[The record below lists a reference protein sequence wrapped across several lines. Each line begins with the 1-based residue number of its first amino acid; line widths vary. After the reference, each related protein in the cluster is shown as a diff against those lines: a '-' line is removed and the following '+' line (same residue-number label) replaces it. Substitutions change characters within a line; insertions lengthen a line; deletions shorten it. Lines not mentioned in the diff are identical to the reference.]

1 MGEGVLKDVAAGREG
16 STAGRPLRDA
26 PATGDPLELFADAG
40 LERRGGTLL
49 DAGVAL
55 DALATAHGTPLYVYN
70 ADAIRRQFTLLDS
83 ALTGVSHRICF
94 AVKANSN
101 LGVLRVLRDC
111 GAGADIVSGG
121 ELARVLA
128 AGFAAD
134 RVVFSGVGKRVDELR
149 DAVRARIGHVN
160 IESVDEIPVLAQLA
174 AAENLTV
181 EIGVR
186 VNPDVTA
193 ETHPYISTGGR
204 GIKFGVPVDQVA
216 HAASLIRREPRLRLG
231 AIAMHLGSQLTD
243 VAPFAQGLERL
254 LTLVG
259 ELRAVGVDSL
269 RVLDVGGGLGIR
281 YRDEIPLDPSAF
293 AAAIVPRVRAS
304 GLTLYLEPGRFL
316 VGAAGVLLTRVLYRK
331 HSGGKEFVIVDAG
344 MNDLER
350 PSRYQAYHAFVDVV
364 RRDGTVVADVV
375 GPICE
380 TGDFFALDR
389 EVPAFQAG
397 DLAVILGAGAY
408 GFVMASNYNTRPLP
422 AEVIVEQGRS
432 WLARPRQDAAELLR
446 TERVTPEDQ

>member
-1 MGEGVLKDVAAGREG
+1 MGEGVLKVTRRQDGKAASEG
-16 STAGRPLRDA
+16 ASAG
-26 PATGDPLELFADAG
+26 GDPAELFHDAG
-40 LERRGGTLL
+40 VERRGDVLHA
-49 DAGVAL
+49 AGVSL
-55 DALATAHGTPLYVYN
+55 DELAATHGTPLYVYN
-70 ADAIRRQFTLLDS
+70 ADAIRRQFERLDT
-83 ALTGVSHRICF
+83 ALAGVPHRICF

-121 ELARVLA
+121 ELARALT
-128 AGFAAD
+128 AGFAAE
-134 RVVFSGVGKRVDELR
+134 RVVFSGVGKRIDELR

-160 IESVDEIPVLAQLA
+160 IESLDEIGVLASLA
-174 AAENLTV
+174 AVENTTV

-216 HAASLIRREPRLRLG
+216 EAAALIRHHPRLRLG

-243 VAPFAQGLERL
+243 VAPFAQGVDRL
-254 LTLVG
+254 LQLVA
-259 ELRAVGVDSL
+259 ELRAAGVDSL

-281 YRDEIPLDPSAF
+281 YRDEIALDPAAF
-293 AAAIVPRVRAS
+293 AAALVPKVRES

-316 VGAAGVLLTRVLYRK
+316 VGAAGLLLTRVLYRK

-350 PSRYQAYHAFVDVV
+350 PSRYQAYHALVDVV
-364 RRDGTVVADVV
+364 RREGSMVADVV

-380 TGDFFALDR
+380 TGDFFAIDR
-389 EVPAFQAG
+389 DVPAFEAG
-397 DLAVILGAGAY
+397 DLAAILGAGAY
-408 GFVMASNYNTRPLP
+408 GFVMASNYNTRSLP
-422 AEVIVEQGRS
+422 AEVIVERGQA
-432 WLARPRQDAAELLR
+432 WLARPRQAVQDLFRE
-446 TERVTPEDQ
+446 ERVTPEDT

>member
-1 MGEGVLKDVAAGREG
+1 MGESVLKAGRCEG
-16 STAGRPLRDA
+16 GKAGAVRTD
-26 PATGDPLELFADAG
+26 PAELFADAG
-40 LERRGGTLL
+40 IERRGDLL
-49 DAGVAL
+49 HAAGVSL
-55 DALATAHGTPLYVYN
+55 DALGSKYGTPLYVYN
-70 ADAIRRQFTLLDS
+70 ADAIRSQFQRLDS
-83 ALTGVSHRICF
+83 ALSGVPHRICF

-101 LGVLRVLRDC
+101 LGVLRALRDC

-121 ELARVLA
+121 ELARALA
-128 AGFAAD
+128 AGFAPE
-134 RVVFSGVGKRVDELR
+134 RVVFSGVGKRFDELR

-160 IESVDEIPVLAQLA
+160 IESLDEIEVLGALA
-174 AAENLTV
+174 KAEQVDV
-181 EIGVR
+181 EVGVR

-216 HAASLIRREPRLRLG
+216 RAAMLIRQHSRLRFG

-243 VAPFAQGLERL
+243 VAPFAQGLDRL

-259 ELRAVGVDSL
+259 ELRAGGLDTL

-281 YRDEIPLDPSAF
+281 YRDETPLDPMAF
-293 AAAIVPRVRAS
+293 AAAVVPRMRES
-304 GLTLYLEPGRFL
+304 GLTLYLEPGRYL
-316 VGAAGVLLTRVLYRK
+316 VGAAGMLLTRVLYRK

-350 PSRYQAYHAFVDVV
+350 PSRYQAYHALVDV
-364 RRDGTVVADVV
+364 RRREGTMLADVV

-389 EVPAFQAG
+389 EVPAFEAG
-397 DLAVILGAGAY
+397 DLAAILGAGAY

-422 AEVIVEQGRS
+422 AEVIVEQGRA
-432 WLARPRQDAAELLR
+432 WLARPRQQVADLFR
-446 TERVTPEDQ
+446 GERVTSEDQ